1 MLPIPLVPRPVK
13 LDRPVSGHEARRGQT
28 GRADLRYPGG
38 MLRSLGSPPAPLLLA
53 FLALPIPVAC
63 FGHVELEA
71 CTFTDPTGCD
81 ETPAGSTSTSGAP
94 SSEAGATTGGETTG
108 TTADTDGASGGAGA
122 TDTGGETG
130 GDTTGAP
137 IDPPPEVSDLACDPP
152 IAQELGPVTCNY
164 LVSSDAVVADLLDDG
179 EVVVTGPAGAPLVFP
194 VTSAPHNNPGSVI
207 AVVVRDSAGQ
217 TAQTEIWHPS
227 AVQDPGSK
235 VWTTQEPNDG
245 QASTAG
251 GVALQGKN
259 VIAAGVHWTGGDLVG
274 TLRRYDLGGAWI
286 GTDDGW
292 SKKHTDW
299 TKRPELASAV
309 VGLTGV
315 AVDADLNIIAV
326 GIAFVAGEP
335 RMYLARFHPDG
346 TLHWEVLGEL
356 PTEAR
361 GVGVQADGTIW
372 VAGAV
377 RTSDAPERWDLAT
390 WVYGPDKQAHGQDI
404 YNDPDDKLKLRS
416 ERGRAVAVLPDGLV
430 VIAGTR
436 EIYVDFQNPAVP
448 RGVALVYEGK
458 GKRIGEWTSPG
469 DKMFRDEILA
479 AVATDDGVALCGYAK
494 APPVDPDQ
502 RPQILVRW
510 LDEALVETKA
520 PRLEITPGGGV
531 CNAVGYNRE
540 GATIVGAAVNKL
552 GQGDNQWIFAVR
564 DAAQP
569 LVDYMQRDGL
579 DSGDDRVLALACDYM
594 CAWAG
599 FEEVDG
605 VPMWITGLRRG

>member
-1 MLPIPLVPRPVK
+1 
-13 LDRPVSGHEARRGQT
+13 
-28 GRADLRYPGG
+28 LRYPAG
-38 MLRSLGSPPAPLLLA
+38 MLWSLGSPPAPRLLA
-53 FLALPIPVAC
+53 LLTLLASPIPVAC

-81 ETPAGSTSTSGAP
+81 DTPAGSTSTSGAD
-94 SSEAGATTGGETTG
+94 SEAGAMTGGGATDAS
-108 TTADTDGASGGAGA
+108 ADTDGASGSVGA
-122 TDTGGETG
+122 TDTGSGEVGTAETGETG
-130 GDTTGAP
+130 LP
-137 IDPPPEVSDLACDPP
+137 IDPPPEVSDLYCDPE
-152 IAQELGPVTCNY
+152 IADEVGPVTCTY
-164 LVSSDAVVADLLDDG
+164 VVSADAVEADLLDDG
-179 EVVVTGPAGAPLVFP
+179 VVVATGPAGAPLVFP
-194 VTSAPHNNPGSVI
+194 ITSAPHNNPGSELT
-207 AVVVRDSAGQ
+207 VVVRDPAGQ
-217 TAQTEIWHPS
+217 TAQTSVYHP
-227 AVQDPGSK
+227 AVVQDPGSK

-274 TLRRYDLGGAWI
+274 TLRRYDLSGTWI

-299 TKRPELASAV
+299 TLRPELASAV

-335 RMYLARFHPDG
+335 RMYVARFYPDG

-356 PTEAR
+356 PTQAH

-377 RTSDAPERWDLAT
+377 RTNDAPERWDLAT
-390 WVYGPDKQAHGQDI
+390 WVYGPGKQAHGQDI
-404 YNDPDDKLKLRS
+404 YNDPEDDDMVRS
-416 ERGRAVAVLPDGLV
+416 ERGRAVAVLPGGLV
-430 VIAGTR
+430 VVAGTR
-436 EIYVDFQNPAVP
+436 EVYPGNNDPAYL

-469 DKMFRDEILA
+469 DKMQHDAILA
-479 AVATDDGVALCGYAK
+479 AVATDDGVALCGYAQD
-494 APPVDPDQ
+494 DPTDPTSK
-502 RPQILVRW
+502 PQILVRW
-510 LDEALVETKA
+510 HDAALVEVKA

-540 GATIVGAAVNKL
+540 GATIVGATVNKF

-564 DAAQP
+564 DAALP

-599 FEEVDG
+599 FEEVG
-605 VPMWITGLRRG
+605 GFPRWIAGLRRG

>member
-1 MLPIPLVPRPVK
+1 M
-13 LDRPVSGHEARRGQT
+13 
-28 GRADLRYPGG
+28 RYPPG
-38 MLRSLGSPPAPLLLA
+38 MLRSLGSPPAPRLLA
-53 FLALPIPVAC
+53 LLALLAAPIPVGC

-71 CTFTDPTGCD
+71 CTFTDPTYCED
-81 ETPAGSTSTSGAP
+81 TPAGSTSTSGVP
-94 SSEAGATTGGETTG
+94 GSEAGATTGGGTTG
-108 TTADTDGASGGAGA
+108 ASADTDGASGSVGA
-122 TDTGGETG
+122 TDTGDETG
-130 GDTTGAP
+130 GDVAGLP
-137 IDPPPEVSDLACDPP
+137 IDPPPDVWDLVCDPE
-152 IAQELGPVTCNY
+152 IAYEVGPYQCTY
-164 LVSSDAVVADLLDDG
+164 QVSPDATEADLLDDG
-179 EVVVTGPAGAPLVFP
+179 VVVATGPAGAPLVFP
-194 VTSAPHNNPGSVI
+194 VTSAPHNNPGSELTI
-207 AVVVRDSAGQ
+207 VVRDAAGQ
-217 TAQTEIWHPS
+217 TAQTSIYQP
-227 AVQDPGSK
+227 AVVQDPGSK

-245 QASTAG
+245 QASMAG

-259 VIAAGVHWTGGDLVG
+259 VIAAGLHWQGGDLVG

-326 GIAFVAGEP
+326 GIAFVGGEP
-335 RMYLARFHPDG
+335 RMYVARFYSDG

-361 GVGVQADGTIW
+361 AVGVQADGTIW

-377 RTSDAPERWDLAT
+377 RTVDVPERWDLAT

-404 YNDPDDKLKLRS
+404 YNDPDDELEQRS
-416 ERGRAVAVLPDGLV
+416 ERGRAVAVLLGDRV
-430 VIAGTR
+430 VVAGTR
-436 EIYVDFQNPAVP
+436 EVLADVQNPSVP

-458 GKRIGEWTSPG
+458 GNRIGEWTSPG

-479 AVATDDGVALCGYAK
+479 AVATATGVALCGFAK
-494 APPVDPDQ
+494 AHPSDPDQ

-510 LDEALVETKA
+510 HDAGLVEEKA
-520 PRLEITPGGGV
+520 PRLEITPGGGM

-540 GATIVGAAVNKL
+540 GATIVGAAVNEL
-552 GQGDNQWIFAVR
+552 GQGNNQWIFAVR
-564 DAAQP
+564 DAALP
-569 LVDYMQRDGL
+569 RVDYMQRNGL
-579 DSGDDRVLALACDYM
+579 ANGDDRVLALACDYM

-599 FEEVDG
+599 FEEVG
-605 VPMWITGLRRG
+605 GAAKWIAGLRRG

>member
-1 MLPIPLVPRPVK
+1 M
-13 LDRPVSGHEARRGQT
+13 
-28 GRADLRYPGG
+28 RYPGG
-38 MLRSLGSPPAPLLLA
+38 MLRSLGSPPAPFLLA
-53 FLALPIPVAC
+53 VLALPIPVAC

-81 ETPAGSTSTSGAP
+81 DTPAGSTSTSGAP
-94 SSEAGATTGGETTG
+94 GSEAGATT
-108 TTADTDGASGGAGA
+108 SGGATDASADADGPSA

-152 IAQELGPVTCNY
+152 IADEVGPVTCTY
-164 LVSSDAVVADLLDDG
+164 LVSADAVVADLLDDG
-179 EVVVTGPAGAPLVFP
+179 EVVATGPAGAPLVFP
-194 VTSAPHNNPGSVI
+194 VTSAPHNNPGSLLTI
-207 AVVVRDSAGQ
+207 VVRDAAEQ
-217 TAQTEIWHPS
+217 TAQTSIWQPS
-227 AVQDPGSK
+227 TVQDPGSK

-259 VIAAGVHWTGGDLVG
+259 VIAAGVHWTNGDLVG

-335 RMYLARFHPDG
+335 RMYVARFHPDG

-356 PTEAR
+356 PTEAHA
-361 GVGVQADGTIW
+361 VGVQADGTIW

-377 RTSDAPERWDLAT
+377 RTDDAPERWDLAT

-404 YNDPDDKLKLRS
+404 YNDPADQFHDRS
-416 ERGRAVAVLPDGLV
+416 ERGLAVAVLSDDRV
-430 VIAGTR
+430 VVAGTR
-436 EIYVDFQNPAVP
+436 EVYVDMGNPATL

-458 GKRIGEWTSPG
+458 GKRIGEWTSLG
-469 DKMFRDEILA
+469 DKMFHDAILA
-479 AVATDDGVALCGYAK
+479 AVATDDGVALCGYARE
-494 APPVDPDQ
+494 DPTDPASK
-502 RPQILVRW
+502 PQILVRW
-510 LDEALVETKA
+510 HDEALVEAKA
-520 PRLEITPGGGV
+520 PRLEITPGGGM

-540 GATIVGAAVNKL
+540 GATIVGAAVNEF
-552 GQGDNQWIFAVR
+552 GQGNNQWIFAVR
-564 DAAQP
+564 DAALP
-569 LVDYMQRDGL
+569 RVDYMQRDGL

-599 FEEVDG
+599 FEEVGG
-605 VPMWITGLRRG
+605 VPMWIAGLRRG